1 MNEFEKLQQQELK
14 LLQTLKAIKI
24 NHKND
29 LDKIF
34 EKGMNYDELMGFI
47 NLSLGNIEEAN
58 KICDYLKKNNFSS
71 ELKKSIKKYKS

>member
-1 MNEFEKLQQQELK
+1 
-14 LLQTLKAIKI
+14 
-24 NHKND
+24 
-29 LDKIF
+29 
-34 EKGMNYDELMGFI
+34 MNYDELMGFI